1 MSWEVKRLGS
11 VSVDVPVA
19 EVVGKQRPRHARG
32 RGKPYTPSKTKR
44 AEDEI
49 RRRFKEASGGRWRL
63 FGGPVSVCISYSR
76 ELAKTNPKFWAGRT
90 DLMKPDA
97 DNVAKLVLDAIN
109 GTAFVDDSQVRL
121 AIRRQALQG
130 AARRREPHKHPRR
143 LLRGDIRKGMN
154 MKRYFKENKYTDY
167 SLEELHY
174 EIVMESGNV
183 LSNLFFQAVEDE
195 SAEEKHKLIL
205 ANSALALIALCEA
218 VLSRVPDDLVD
229 ESRDFIGANVRGRIG
244 FEDVAR
250 LLKKMSE

>member
-1 MSWEVKRLGS
+1 MSWKVKRLGS

-109 GTAFVDDSQVRL
+109 GTAFVDDSQVVSLSVAKRS
-121 AIRRQALQG
+121 
-130 AARRREPHKHPRR
+130 REPH
-143 LLRGDIRKGMN
+143 GDGNLISIRVDYYAETYG
-154 MKRYFKENKYTDY
+154 KE
-167 SLEELHY
+167 
-174 EIVMESGNV
+174 
-183 LSNLFFQAVEDE
+183 
-195 SAEEKHKLIL
+195 
-205 ANSALALIALCEA
+205 
-218 VLSRVPDDLVD
+218 
-229 ESRDFIGANVRGRIG
+229 
-244 FEDVAR
+244 
-250 LLKKMSE
+250 

>member
-1 MSWEVKRLGS
+1 
-11 VSVDVPVA
+11 
-19 EVVGKQRPRHARG
+19 
-32 RGKPYTPSKTKR
+32 
-44 AEDEI
+44 
-49 RRRFKEASGGRWRL
+49 
-63 FGGPVSVCISYSR
+63 
-76 ELAKTNPKFWAGRT
+76 
-90 DLMKPDA
+90 
-97 DNVAKLVLDAIN
+97 
-109 GTAFVDDSQVRL
+109 
-121 AIRRQALQG
+121 
-130 AARRREPHKHPRR
+130 
-143 LLRGDIRKGMN
+143 

-174 EIVMESGNV
+174 EIVRESGNV

-229 ESRDFIGANVRGRIG
+229 ESRDFIGAGVRGRIG